1 MQKTSKDYLFVGVQ
15 FILFGLYVFDYFERF
30 KTIAFL
36 HYLALILAI
45 LGFLVALFSV
55 FNLDRNLTFY
65 PTPKN
70 NSNLITSGF
79 YKYTRHPIYLGIIFF
94 TFGYSIYLGSIY
106 KLIISGLLF
115 IWFYLKSNYEE
126 KRLMEKYSDYIKY
139 RKITGRF
146 FPKIKKPQD

>member
-15 FILFGLYVFDYFERF
+15 FILFGLYFFDYFERF

-45 LGFLVALFSV
+45 FGFLVALFSV
-55 FNLDRNLTFY
+55 FNLDRNLTVY
-65 PTPKN
+65 PTPKS
-70 NSNLITSGF
+70 NSNLITSGL
-79 YKYTRHPIYLGIIFF
+79 YKYTRHPIYSGIIFF
-94 TFGYSIYLGSIY
+94 TFGYSIYLGSVF
-106 KLIISGLLF
+106 KLIISLLLF

>member
-15 FILFGLYVFDYFERF
+15 FILFGLYFFDYFERF

-55 FNLDRNLTFY
+55 FNLDRNLTVY

-79 YKYTRHPIYLGIIFF
+79 YKYTRHPIYSGIIFF

-106 KLIISGLLF
+106 KLIISVVLL
-115 IWFYLKSNYEE
+115 IWFFLKSNYEE